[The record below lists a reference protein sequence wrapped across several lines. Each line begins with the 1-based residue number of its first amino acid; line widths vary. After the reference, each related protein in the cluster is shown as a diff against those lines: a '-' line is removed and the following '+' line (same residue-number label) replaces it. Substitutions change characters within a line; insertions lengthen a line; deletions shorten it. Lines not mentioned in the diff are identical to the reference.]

1 MTKKK
6 FSKFFDHTLLAP
18 EATEYDIKML
28 CREAAKYDFYSVCVN
43 SCYVELAKKELA
55 AAGAE
60 HIKVAAVVGF
70 PLGAMHTTVKTYET
84 SCACFYGADEI
95 NMVINVGALIDGRV
109 DYVKNEISQ
118 IRQKAYENDAIVKVI
133 LETCLLTEDEIAKGC
148 RCIMETGANFVK
160 TSTGFSERGADT
172 ETIRLIKG
180 IVGERVMIKASGGIR
195 DLRTARDMIVA
206 GADRLGTSNT
216 VNIMKEYLSAFD
228 R

>member
-95 NMVINVGALIDGRV
+95 DMVINVGAIIDGRV

-148 RCIMETGANFVK
+148 RCIKETGANFVK